1 MTFPRRILAYVFIDV
16 LAINLIVFWWRE
28 HLMLRA
34 VVSASLL
41 ESAAVAMVYWVPKYG
56 LRW

>member
-16 LAINLIVFWWRE
+16 LAINLIVFWWHQ
-28 HLMLRA
+28 HLRLRV

-41 ESAAVAMVYWVPKYG
+41 EIGGRGRDGVLGAEIRP
-56 LRW
+56 